1 MAIFRIDRWC
11 RAGGLDGRLEQYTGR
26 CGTFS
31 RGVVARGVSF
41 RGAVLHGASFRG
53 AVRRIAAAAVAVF
66 AALQVAAQPVKT
78 GIEVL
83 RDSGFELLKG
93 KRVGLVTNPTGVDSR
108 LVSTIDILDSAAQ
121 TGLFRLV
128 ALYGPEHGV
137 RGNVA
142 AGEKI
147 ASGRDP
153 QSGVPLFS
161 LYGAT
166 RKPTAQMLEG
176 VDVLVFDIQDIGSR
190 SYTYISTMGRVMEGA
205 AENGVP
211 VVVLDRP
218 NPLGGLRVEGC
229 ETIAPGFSSFVSAYP
244 VPYVHGMTVGE
255 LAQMLNGQKML
266 RGGVQCQLEV
276 VPMEGWRRDMIW
288 TDCRLPWVPTSP
300 HIPTAESA
308 FYYPAT
314 GTVGE
319 LGTLN
324 IGVGYT
330 LPFQTLAAP
339 WVDDPETL
347 CQRLNAMPELAGFRF
362 RPIHYRPMYGS
373 GKEAEQ
379 HGVQIYLCDPST
391 PAQLTLVPF
400 YVIQEMVRMYPDHKP
415 MAAAESRVAM
425 FDKVLG
431 TDRMRRAFVA
441 AGYRVTPEMR
451 TLWRPSDGFLA
462 VREQYLLY

>member
-1 MAIFRIDRWC
+1 M
-11 RAGGLDGRLEQYTGR
+11 
-26 CGTFS
+26 
-31 RGVVARGVSF
+31 
-41 RGAVLHGASFRG
+41 
-53 AVRRIAAAAVAVF
+53 
-66 AALQVAAQPVKT
+66 
-78 GIEVL
+78 
-83 RDSGFELLKG
+83 
-93 KRVGLVTNPTGVDSR
+93 
-108 LVSTIDILDSAAQ
+108 
-121 TGLFRLV
+121 
-128 ALYGPEHGV
+128 
-137 RGNVA
+137 
-142 AGEKI
+142 
-147 ASGRDP
+147 
-153 QSGVPLFS
+153 
-161 LYGAT
+161 
-166 RKPTAQMLEG
+166 
-176 VDVLVFDIQDIGSR
+176 
-190 SYTYISTMGRVMEGA
+190 
-205 AENGVP
+205 
-211 VVVLDRP
+211 
-218 NPLGGLRVEGC
+218 
-229 ETIAPGFSSFVSAYP
+229 
-244 VPYVHGMTVGE
+244 
-255 LAQMLNGQKML
+255 
-266 RGGVQCQLEV
+266 EV

-319 LGTLN
+319 LGTMN

-339 WVDDPETL
+339 WVADPETL

-391 PAQLTLVPF
+391 PALLTLVPF

-451 TLWRPSDGFLA
+451 TLWHPSDGFLA